1 MRSVQAEYEMDMDKL
16 RTNMTKIVQTHVN
29 NLGQM
34 KALMAAI
41 KAYHV
46 ECISHIEELDTNVAT

>member
-1 MRSVQAEYEMDMDKL
+1 MHSVQAEYEIEMDKL
-16 RTNMTKIVQTHVN
+16 RTGMKKIVQTHVN

-41 KAYHV
+41 KAFHI
-46 ECISHIEELDTNVAT
+46 ECISHLDELDTNITT